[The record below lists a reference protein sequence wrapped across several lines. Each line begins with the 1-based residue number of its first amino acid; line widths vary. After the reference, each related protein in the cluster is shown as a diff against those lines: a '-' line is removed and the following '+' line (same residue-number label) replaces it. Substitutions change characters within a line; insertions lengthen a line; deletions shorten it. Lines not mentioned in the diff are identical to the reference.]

1 MGAAEA
7 KIMGKEDGGGA
18 RMEILCIFLYENRYL
33 EDFMDV
39 LIEEGVEDL
48 LVAEAQELK
57 EFLAFRM
64 PLFKE
69 FRTSLGGRRKEPKLI
84 LALVKG
90 EDAIEKMVRAWKKD
104 LEFDKEEIAA
114 IFSLPVRLWQKSPH
128 FY

>member
-1 MGAAEA
+1 MV
-7 KIMGKEDGGGA
+7 
-18 RMEILCIFLYENRYL
+18 ILCIFLYENRYL

-69 FRTSLGGRRKEPKLI
+69 FRASLGSRRKEPKLI
-84 LALVKG
+84 LALVKDEG
-90 EDAIEKMVRAWKKD
+90 TIGKMVKAWKKD
-104 LEFDKEEIAA
+104 MELDKDEIAA
-114 IFSLPVRLWQKSPH
+114 IFSLPVKLWQESPH

>member
-1 MGAAEA
+1 
-7 KIMGKEDGGGA
+7 MGKESGGGEK
-18 RMEILCIFLYENRYL
+18 MEILYIFLYENHCL

-39 LIEEGVEDL
+39 LIEEGVEDF

-57 EFLAFRM
+57 EFLAFKM

-84 LALVKG
+84 LALVKD
-90 EDAIEKMVRAWKKD
+90 EDTIGKMVKEWKKD
-104 LEFDKEEIAA
+104 MELDKEEIAV
-114 IFSLPVRLWQKSPH
+114 IFSLPVKLWQKSPH